1 MYQSISNNYLKEKGY
16 VSVCNN
22 NTKDG
27 STRKKKIAKTV
38 FVTTIF
44 IKVNKKALKELL
56 IDREHV
62 KLNHC

>member
-1 MYQSISNNYLKEKGY
+1 M
-16 VSVCNN
+16 
-22 NTKDG
+22 
-27 STRKKKIAKTV
+27 

-62 KLNHC
+62 KSLLNRYNDKLVQIGNLKTGEWVPFHSNSYQVILITVVNIS